1 MSGLATQPIGD
12 FLAGMASTSPAP
24 GAGSAGALA
33 LAIGIA
39 CARKALAMTL
49 RHRPDDQR
57 IADLCKRFSS
67 LSEQAMAGA
76 AADESSFGAYIGAL
90 RQPHDAPGRHEA
102 ERRALEDLI
111 AIGENMIALAD
122 EVHGLILGFKAE
134 IIPAMAND
142 IGAALALVSAA
153 RSIEADCTA
162 ESVRSL
168 KADSK

>member
-57 IADLCKRFSS
+57 IAELCARFAS
-67 LSEQAMAGA
+67 LSDQAMAGA
-76 AADESSFGAYIGAL
+76 AADETSFGAYIAAL

-102 ERRALEDLI
+102 ERQALEDLV
-111 AIGENMIALAD
+111 AIGENMVELAD
-122 EVHGLILGFKAE
+122 EVRGLILGFKAE

-142 IGAALALVSAA
+142 IGAALALIAVA
-153 RSIEADCTA
+153 RSIEADCAA
-162 ESVRSL
+162 ESARSL
-168 KADSK
+168 GA